1 MKAKLFLLLIVP
13 LFALF
18 LMVRLSAEDLPV
30 LSPDGSAG
38 ASGEAVNPGD
48 LPPGPASPKPAAG
61 PSIMTAEQGEE
72 LAKKIDKVQ
81 DDQKKIIEKLDQL
94 QKDLEFVKVSVRTR

>member
-1 MKAKLFLLLIVP
+1 
-13 LFALF
+13 
-18 LMVRLSAEDLPV
+18 
-30 LSPDGSAG
+30 
-38 ASGEAVNPGD
+38 
-48 LPPGPASPKPAAG
+48 
-61 PSIMTAEQGEE
+61 MTAEQGEE